1 MTLRARSVKAELND
15 IEGLGFKLEE
25 RQQDILQL
33 KKNLKMKVSSP
44 VGVVGEREREN
55 VISKRRSCS

>member
-1 MTLRARSVKAELND
+1 MTLRARSVKAELSD

-33 KKNLKMKVSSP
+33 KKNLKMKVSKS
-44 VGVVGEREREN
+44 VGL
-55 VISKRRSCS
+55 

>member
-33 KKNLKMKVSSP
+33 KKNLKMKVS
-44 VGVVGEREREN
+44 
-55 VISKRRSCS
+55 